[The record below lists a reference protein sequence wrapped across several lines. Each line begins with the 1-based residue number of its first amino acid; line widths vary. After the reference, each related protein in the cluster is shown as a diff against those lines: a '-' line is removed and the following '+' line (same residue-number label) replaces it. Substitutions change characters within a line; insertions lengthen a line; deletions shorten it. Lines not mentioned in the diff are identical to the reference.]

1 MPLIMKMWYAHTIW
15 LMVSHLMTIAVGLRK
30 KNMNLNDK
38 ITELYKQY
46 SLCTSPKKKKDLYKA
61 IKRAEG
67 QRRKEK
73 LEKEGVIV

>member
-1 MPLIMKMWYAHTIW
+1 
-15 LMVSHLMTIAVGLRK
+15 
-30 KNMNLNDK
+30 MNINDK